1 VNQCDGCNRGLP
13 VVDGIH
19 TDGKHDR
26 MLCTQDRYVTGTE
39 FKGDLTA
46 ADYEEL
52 LAAHRRLVR
61 ELDVAW
67 NDVLTAQSAKTE
79 RLRAALAHVSALAA
93 HIGDMAAGITET
105 ADNAKG
111 GK

>member
-39 FKGDLTA
+39 FYGDGGA
-46 ADYEEL
+46 QIVMVEPDDIDEL
-52 LAAHRRLVR
+52 R
-61 ELDVAW
+61 EDIKECLQVIDNLRAEV
-67 NDVLTAQSAKTE
+67 E